1 VTGRIARLQ
10 ALLAAQ
16 RLDALLVGALP
27 NIRYLTGFTGS
38 AAYLVVRQDGAA
50 LYVDGRYAE
59 QASQEFA
66 GGEVLTTPRD
76 IVGGVLAALAR
87 RRPARLGFE
96 SAHLSYEAWHRLTDA
111 LSGVEVTPTAGLV
124 ERLRA
129 RKDAAELAALRRA
142 IAITD
147 QAYEDCL
154 RWLAPGLSEA
164 EVAARCE
171 YFQRSRGADRKET
184 RTAVG
189 SGPRSALP
197 HCIAADRVTASG
209 DAVLLDLGCTVHGYT
224 SDLTRTVVVGRPPEE
239 LVRIHGIVG
248 EAQALAIQAIRPG
261 VEGRAVHALAAQC
274 IARHGY
280 GDRFPHA
287 LGHSIGLNIHERPQ
301 LSPIETAVLEP
312 GNVITVEPG
321 IYLPGRFGV
330 RTEDVVLV
338 TEAGCET
345 LSQAPRDL
353 ATV

>member
-1 VTGRIARLQ
+1 VTHRLERLQ

-27 NIRYLTGFTGS
+27 NVRYLTGFTGS
-38 AAYLVVRQDGAA
+38 AGYLVVCQGGAV

-59 QASQEFA
+59 QASREFA
-66 GGEVLTTPRD
+66 GGAVTTTPRD
-76 IVGGVLAALAR
+76 ILGGVLASLSD
-87 RRPARLGFE
+87 RRPARLGVE
-96 SAHLSYEAWHRLTDA
+96 AAHLSYEAWRRIADTA
-111 LSGVEVTPTAGLV
+111 SGVEVAPTAGLV
-124 ERLRA
+124 EGLRA
-129 RKDAAELAALRRA
+129 RKDAEEVAALRRA

-154 RWLAPGLSEA
+154 TWIAPGLSEG

-197 HCIAADRVTASG
+197 HCIAADRRTAA
-209 DAVLLDLGCTVHGYT
+209 DEPVLLDLGCTVHGYT
-224 SDLTRTVVVGRPPEE
+224 SDLTRTVFLGRPPEAF
-239 LVRIHGIVG
+239 VRIHRIVA

-261 VEGRAVHALAAQC
+261 VEGRAVHAIAAQC

-301 LSPIETAVLEP
+301 LSPTETQSLEP
-312 GNVITVEPG
+312 GNVVTVEPG

-338 TEAGCET
+338 TEAGCEM
-345 LSQAPRDL
+345 LSRAPRDL